1 MIQHRGSINNFIINN
16 AYKLKKKPGVT
27 QPHCVLNI
35 KKICVFFSKKQNN
48 ENIYLKKQI
57 AFFVSTSFFLLIMLI
72 IDFIILIIQKVF
84 KKDPFIYKYTI
95 KSYSALSCGYRQSQ
109 SPQANC

>member
-27 QPHCVLNI
+27 QPQCVLNI

-48 ENIYLKKQI
+48 EKTYLKKLN
-57 AFFVSTSFFLLIMLI
+57 AVFVIKNPFL
-72 IDFIILIIQKVF
+72 
-84 KKDPFIYKYTI
+84 
-95 KSYSALSCGYRQSQ
+95 
-109 SPQANC
+109 